1 VLPVLP
7 LNVLESADFGQGMV
21 MDNLMSSLP
30 PAAGAVQVSGSSR
43 ITFTFMFHMYIN
55 ANPRRRR
62 EIWGFKSDPSFWL
75 PFVGLGVGQKKNWVS
90 FVHQPDRNIWL
101 LQKWGLFF
109 YL

>member
-1 VLPVLP
+1 MLQ
-7 LNVLESADFGQGMV
+7 LNVLGQGMV

-30 PAAGAVQVSGSSR
+30 PAAGVVQVSGSSR
-43 ITFTFMFHMYIN
+43 ITFTFMSHMYIN
-55 ANPRRRR
+55 ANTRRRR

-75 PFVGLGVGQKKNWVS
+75 SFVGLRVGQNLVS